1 MNKIFVI
8 QKKNYLVGVDG
19 DAEQSRVSVDKE
31 FHVTLRQVVDNR
43 GLRKVGHVRQI
54 FQKF

>member
-1 MNKIFVI
+1 M
-8 QKKNYLVGVDG
+8 YLVGVDG
-19 DAEQSRVSVDKE
+19 DAEKSRVSVDKK

>member
-1 MNKIFVI
+1 M
-8 QKKNYLVGVDG
+8 YLVGVDG
-19 DAEQSRVSVDKE
+19 DAEKSRVSVDKK
-31 FHVTLRQVVDNR
+31 FYVTLRQVVDNR